1 MRTYRFAALAFAVT
15 ALLFANGSGLANS
28 KDGPRRWTRTIK
40 KKSEVVYKIV
50 FVADKD
56 PLRRAAEFAVIGD
69 GSTDVDIFVYDPAG
83 KQITSD
89 ENLTDLALVRWIPEK
104 TQEYTIKV
112 KNLGNED
119 NTCTMGHN

>member
-1 MRTYRFAALAFAVT
+1 MRTFSLLVMATVALSAFDQ
-15 ALLFANGSGLANS
+15 LGHANS

-40 KKSEVVYKIV
+40 KRSEVIYKVV

-56 PLRRAAEFAVIGD
+56 PGRRQAEFAVIGD
-69 GSTDVDIFVYDPAG
+69 GSTDVDIFVYDSTG

-89 ENLTDLALVRWIPEK
+89 ENFTDLALVRWIPEK